1 MDEPEAIEP
10 ETIKIKR
17 ENEIRIDDNKIRIE
31 MNNNEIIFT
40 LIIDLSFN
48 KYIKRYK
55 HDAFK
60 NEFKI
65 KKEIDILN
73 IYNDLINY
81 EYEINEKE
89 KKIIFNGKE
98 IKLEE
103 KIRLTNEE
111 MIKELILEIKNMKKE
126 KNELEKK
133 VYELDN
139 IVKKDKYKINLINNK
154 EEEGESQI
162 FGDKFVKK
170 KNNNNI
176 KEKVLDE
183 SSNVIGKI
191 FNLNINPNMIND
203 EINEND
209 RDISND
215 NIIQNINEIK
225 ISDINE
231 NKKEYD
237 FNQNEIIYKNDEE
250 NKFNSDNDLKHEEE
264 KDYSVENIQRKIE
277 IIYKLLFNIT
287 DRIYYF
293 RYSQTQINLNCLES
307 GELDKILNK
316 FSNVNGAYEI
326 ILMNEDKYRAFNEMY
341 NLDELK
347 NILISYKSNQKEERK
362 NLLEKNKEKFKKI
375 LNRIKSNKF
384 TIDNIFQLNDDY
396 EACINNINQNKKF
409 ALLSA

>member
-1 MDEPEAIEP
+1 MRMIE
-10 ETIKIKR
+10 T
-17 ENEIRIDDNKIRIE
+17 
-31 MNNNEIIFT
+31 
-40 LIIDLSFN
+40 
-48 KYIKRYK
+48 
-55 HDAFK
+55 
-60 NEFKI
+60 
-65 KKEIDILN
+65 
-73 IYNDLINY
+73 
-81 EYEINEKE
+81 
-89 KKIIFNGKE
+89 
-98 IKLEE
+98 
-103 KIRLTNEE
+103 
-111 MIKELILEIKNMKKE
+111 
-126 KNELEKK
+126 
-133 VYELDN
+133 
-139 IVKKDKYKINLINNK
+139 
-154 EEEGESQI
+154 
-162 FGDKFVKK
+162 
-170 KNNNNI
+170 
-176 KEKVLDE
+176 
-183 SSNVIGKI
+183 
-191 FNLNINPNMIND
+191 
-203 EINEND
+203 D

-237 FNQNEIIYKNDEE
+237 FNQNEIIYKGDEE

-293 RYSQTQINLNCLES
+293 RYSQTQIYLNCLES
-307 GELDKILNK
+307 DELDKILNK

-409 ALLSA
+409 ALLSATFFEDTSENKNNQIYYFIYKEETYIFFKKEKKILKVKLENLKSEFCELEIYKIEDKKTIEEYLTSLKEIRQKFKNKKYEQFQEPINEYYLINDKWIDFAINRLKKMIII